1 MSYSNWKLFVKT
13 QSPPH
18 RSLEL
23 FHDPTYQ
30 EHSLSLTVSA
40 GPALHMWAT
49 LVNFRRTRATW
60 ECPPC
65 YIEFAERPEES
76 RKETEVASYVTDMLA
91 SFGSCCSILPRV
103 PCPPFFKQNALKQS
117 CQQTLNESTGVSG
130 VRYKQNW
137 LTMVTFVGGIRKS
150 AGKLVRKFM

>member
-76 RKETEVASYVTDMLA
+76 RKETEVACHVTDMLA
-91 SFGSCCSILPRV
+91 SFGSRCPILPKV

-137 LTMVTFVGGIRKS
+137 LQWLLLWVGSENRQGN
-150 AGKLVRKFM
+150 L